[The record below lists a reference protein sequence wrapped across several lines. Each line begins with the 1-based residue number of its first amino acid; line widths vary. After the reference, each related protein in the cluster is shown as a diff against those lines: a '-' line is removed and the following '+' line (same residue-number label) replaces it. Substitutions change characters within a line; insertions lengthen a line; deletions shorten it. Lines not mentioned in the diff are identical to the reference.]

1 MTGHL
6 DRASLAG
13 RQALVG
19 GASRGIGRACACE
32 LAARGASV
40 TLVARDET
48 ALHEARELLPVED
61 GAVHRVLSLDLSRP
75 DEVAIRVGA
84 FLAETGPHEIL
95 VHNTGGPPAGPL
107 VEADPSAFARAIAM
121 HVGSGQRLVQALL
134 PGMREGAYGR
144 VVNIIST
151 SVIAPIPGLGVS
163 NTTRGAV
170 ANWARTLAHELGPE
184 GITVNNVLPG
194 YTDTERLRE
203 LIDGVAAREGVTAVD
218 VAGRWEEGIP
228 LRRFAAAAEIAAVVG
243 FLASPAASYVTGAN
257 LPVDGGRTAAQ

>member
-1 MTGHL
+1 MSGYPE
-6 DRASLAG
+6 RASLAG
-13 RQALVG
+13 RRALVG
-19 GASRGIGRACACE
+19 GASRGIGRACARE
-32 LAARGASV
+32 LAARGAAV

-48 ALHEARELLPVED
+48 ALGEVRGLLPAESGV
-61 GAVHRVLSLDLSRP
+61 AHRVLPLDLSRP
-75 DEVAIRVGA
+75 DEVAERVGA
-84 FLAETGPHEIL
+84 FLADVGPHEIL

-107 VEADPSAFARAIAM
+107 VEADPSAFERAIAM

-134 PGMREGAYGR
+134 PGMRERGYGR

-170 ANWARTLAHELGPE
+170 ANWARTLAHELGPD

-203 LIDGVAAREGVTAVD
+203 LIAGVASREGAAAGE
-218 VAGRWEEGIP
+218 VAGRWAEGIP
-228 LRRFAAAAEIAAVVG
+228 LRRFADAAEIAAVVG